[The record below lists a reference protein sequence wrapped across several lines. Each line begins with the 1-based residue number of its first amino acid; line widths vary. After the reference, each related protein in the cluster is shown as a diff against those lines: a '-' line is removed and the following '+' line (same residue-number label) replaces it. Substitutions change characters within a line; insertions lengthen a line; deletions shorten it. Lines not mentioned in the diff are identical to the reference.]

1 MLDLNLGLHA
11 IQIQPCTC
19 GLGQYKVC
27 LLHELLNQFDGPAIH
42 QPRSEKIS
50 PIGMSPQFSTTAPE
64 EKSEELNILSH
75 TTYLGDQLKRW
86 LNAEHG

>member
-1 MLDLNLGLHA
+1 M
-11 IQIQPCTC
+11 
-19 GLGQYKVC
+19 C

-42 QPRSEKIS
+42 QPRGEKIS

-75 TTYLGDQLKRW
+75 TTYLGDQLKGGLMLSMGDILHL
-86 LNAEHG
+86 LNLD